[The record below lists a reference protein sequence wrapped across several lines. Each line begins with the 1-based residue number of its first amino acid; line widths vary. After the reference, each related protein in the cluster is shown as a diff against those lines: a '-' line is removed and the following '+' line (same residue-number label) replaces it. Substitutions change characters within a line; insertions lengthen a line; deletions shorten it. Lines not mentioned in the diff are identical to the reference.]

1 MIPDFKKKQN
11 SKGNKKLKFK
21 NVFSEVSPSSV
32 CVKMIQT
39 KVLIR

>member
-1 MIPDFKKKQN
+1 MIPDLKKN